1 MGSFPQFG
9 AFVLRAQEKTGR
21 TCINGLPVASP
32 AKQMLGR
39 FPYLQSI
46 RHDNLAVYLHFS
58 ETVIARDLVIV
69 VMEHHSSTLAES
81 LKAGEI
87 KEDAVKSVLYS
98 EICAAMEVLHRNNVI
113 HGFLDIDSIVT
124 IRKDNND
131 ISTKL
136 SGYGL
141 PFLTNYGKDI
151 ASFMKFGFFLAPE
164 RILNEE
170 ESLFAATYQ
179 SDVWELGFV
188 LLQIYLVSFIQLS
201 EPNTLFFQGIVLEPD
216 MSESEYLEIL
226 NKNFSFESDKDNSVM
241 EDIIQ
246 LLTNKK
252 RLPYHKKC
260 EWLEEIITKCLRMD
274 WESRPSIN
282 EVIEKINEQIPKLTK
297 RSIYDVMTAEDMR
310 AKVKTEMAKDRD
322 GFEKL
327 SLENAFYLWK
337 TCGSS
342 PEIILL
348 KKGIIQNHAPISS
361 YPIVRFDD
369 FNQVDQGVE
378 SQSTFEYGVFELPK
392 KKTLARIEK
401 GQKVSARMF
410 HKIGITKNYDHL
422 KENILYETASNMLTI
437 DHLLNASA
445 VFGVSSIV
453 SRLSKIG
460 VISTQ
465 RSDGIG
471 HTESI
476 FIIVFLLVWCTLL
489 DIDETKW
496 STYLN
501 LDLLAPHSSDRQLEV
516 DIPRCHQY
524 DSFMTTP
531 AVQESL
537 RKVLKGWQIITESD
551 NYVYWQ
557 GCDSLATPFLLANMS
572 KPYVAYACFKE
583 FTHRYCYKFYLKD
596 NSEVIKEYLGIFYH
610 LVAYIDPVLYK
621 HLKNNGFD
629 AELFAIPWFLTCF
642 AHELP
647 LSKLV
652 RLWDET
658 MIHGNSFPLMI
669 ALAMLNRLR
678 DKLLSVNFN
687 EMIIIIHDQ
696 PDLSIEEIIK
706 NAKGYETIIPP
717 SCTFRAH
724 ASPWKDSSR
733 KLRRRRASFTELDE
747 RFIVGRA
754 FTATLS
760 TIVNRRITLA
770 DRTELDLSNRHS
782 YQSEHFS
789 NSFNHP
795 SNGLVADIDWL
806 RFLPGI
812 VNSELPKCFIYGKND
827 KEATEALAGA
837 YVMKGVPYVCV
848 LHESYESIKDKST
861 LIVKT

>member
-32 AKQMLGR
+32 SKQMLGR

-87 KEDAVKSVLYS
+87 KEEAIKNVLYS
-98 EICAAMEVLHRNNVI
+98 EICAAMKVLHRNSVI
-113 HGFLDIDSIVT
+113 HGFLDINSIVT
-124 IRKDNND
+124 VRKDNND

-151 ASFMKFGFFLAPE
+151 ASFMKFGSFLAPE
-164 RILNEE
+164 RILNED

-179 SDVWELGFV
+179 SDVWEFGFV
-188 LLQIYLVSFIQLS
+188 LLQIYL
-201 EPNTLFFQGIVLEPD
+201 GIVLEPD

-260 EWLEEIITKCLRMD
+260 EWLEEIIAKCLRMD

-282 EVIEKINEQIPKLTK
+282 EIIKKINEQIPKTTEQ
-297 RSIYDVMTAEDMR
+297 SIYDVVTVEDMR
-310 AKVKTEMAKDRD
+310 AQVKTEMAKDRD

-369 FNQVDQGVE
+369 YNQVDQGVE

-453 SRLSKIG
+453 SRLSEIG

-465 RSDGIG
+465 RSD
-471 HTESI
+471 
-476 FIIVFLLVWCTLL
+476 VWCTLL

-537 RKVLKGWQIITESD
+537 RKVLKGWQIITESE

-583 FTHRYCYKFYLKD
+583 FTNRYCYKFYLKD

-724 ASPWKDSSR
+724 ASPWKENYAGDVHRLPNSMNGLS
-733 KLRRRRASFTELDE
+733 LGELSQLHCP
-747 RFIVGRA
+747 R
-754 FTATLS
+754 LS
-760 TIVNRRITLA
+760 TEELLWRIERNLIYLIDT
-770 DRTELDLSNRHS
+770 RKEPE

-795 SNGLVADIDWL
+795 PNGHVADIDWL

-812 VNSELPKCFIYGKND
+812 VNSELPKCFVYGKID

>member
-87 KEDAVKSVLYS
+87 EEDAVKSVLYS

-188 LLQIYLVSFIQLS
+188 LLQIYL
-201 EPNTLFFQGIVLEPD
+201 GIVLEPD

-465 RSDGIG
+465 RSD
-471 HTESI
+471 
-476 FIIVFLLVWCTLL
+476 VWCTLL

-724 ASPWKDSSR
+724 ASPWKENYAGDVHRLPNSMNGLS
-733 KLRRRRASFTELDE
+733 LGELSQLHCP
-747 RFIVGRA
+747 R
-754 FTATLS
+754 LS
-760 TIVNRRITLA
+760 TEELLWRIERNLIYLIDT
-770 DRTELDLSNRHS
+770 RKESE

-812 VNSELPKCFIYGKND
+812 VNSELPKCFIYEKND